1 MGYCYQKK
9 WKAAD
14 GTVKTSP
21 IWWIKYYRDGKPIR
35 ESSESEKE
43 SDAKKIL
50 KLREGDI
57 VKGLPILPRV
67 DRIRFQEL
75 VEDLLNEYRNNNRKS
90 LDDTER
96 RFQLHLTP
104 FFAGRRAASITTAD
118 VRKFI
123 AQRQAGGASNGEINR
138 ELSGLKRA
146 FNLALQ

>member
-9 WKAAD
+9 WNAAD

-67 DRIRFQEL
+67 TLLIVGGGHVGQGFPGSDQVYCAHVEAAGHETCCLGAIVWRI
-75 VEDLLNEYRNNNRKS
+75 
-90 LDDTER
+90 
-96 RFQLHLTP
+96 
-104 FFAGRRAASITTAD
+104 
-118 VRKFI
+118 
-123 AQRQAGGASNGEINR
+123 NGEIR
-138 ELSGLKRA
+138 
-146 FNLALQ
+146 